1 MKLVILSLILP
12 ICYKFRRKVSNANKL
27 AVILM
32 KNSTKQKITHFF
44 LAFLLLTFFACK
56 KLKTQEIQTTKNLE
70 SLFEFVNNSEVIKD
84 SIKKFTGFELLI
96 CTKRNV
102 ENHTIITINVSCI
115 PFYINHEYL
124 YKNVNGKDIIF
135 YDYAKP
141 LITKDYS
148 DDIRNLIEKNIV
160 KIERKNTYCD
170 MPFLS
175 FAFCNDNPSKI
186 NCFDN
191 QMLNKQMEQYKLNE
205 SIIEPEMVF
214 FPKCD

>member
-1 MKLVILSLILP
+1 VESFECK
-12 ICYKFRRKVSNANKL
+12 RVSGNF
-27 AVILM
+27 M
-32 KNSTKQKITHFF
+32 TNSTKQKIAHFF

-56 KLKTQEIQTTKNLE
+56 KFETEEIQKTESLE
-70 SLFEFVNNSEVIKD
+70 SLSEFVNNSEVIKD

-102 ENHTIITINVSCI
+102 ENHTIISINGSCV

-124 YKNVNGKDIIF
+124 YKNVNGKDVIF

-160 KIERKNTYCD
+160 KIERKNTYCN

-191 QMLNKQMEQYKLNE
+191 QMLDKQMEQYKLNE
-205 SIIEPEMVF
+205 AIIEPEMVF